1 MTQCQR
7 CPVTRCQ
14 RCSVTLSVQ
23 QTERRLVGA
32 AGAAS
37 SEDEPPEDAGA
48 GERRG
53 PAPLLDRI
61 RRDRQDL
68 EAKIAKLKGYISASS
83 EMMNKLKD
91 LPVRRDVD
99 FGLTIAHAGG
109 SPGQPERRNC
119 RLSRHAIV
127 YGGTVYI
134 PFGIKT
140 EYARAARFPFAR
152 ADPLA
157 LLFRTAPLHDIID

>member
-1 MTQCQR
+1 M
-7 CPVTRCQ
+7 
-14 RCSVTLSVQ
+14 
-23 QTERRLVGA
+23 GA

-127 YGGTVYI
+127 YGGTVYHSGSRRNTREQTLLRESPFLPYYFKHFLFII
-134 PFGIKT
+134 PLKQTVHLRKIRIF
-140 EYARAARFPFAR
+140 
-152 ADPLA
+152 
-157 LLFRTAPLHDIID
+157 